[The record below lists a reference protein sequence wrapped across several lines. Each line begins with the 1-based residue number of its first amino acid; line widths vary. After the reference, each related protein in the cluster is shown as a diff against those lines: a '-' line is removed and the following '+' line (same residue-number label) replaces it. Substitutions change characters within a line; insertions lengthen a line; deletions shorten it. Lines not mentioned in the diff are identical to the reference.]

1 MSNTAEHLQKPRRS
15 TTDQIA
21 REFADQFTSCDLMA
35 RGNQMARILIVE
47 DDESLLTVLIESLI
61 DEHVVDTCIDGE
73 QGFFMLA
80 NNGYDAA
87 ILDCNLPGLSGVDIC
102 KRYRA
107 EGGITPIILLTA
119 NDSLK
124 DRVSGLNSGADDYL
138 TKPFQIMELNARIK
152 AIFRRLERGSAL
164 DKLIVGSLCIE
175 PTKFRVTLNDKEV
188 RLNRK
193 EFAILELLVRYSG
206 TIFNAD
212 EIIGRAW
219 KIDDTPSSAVV
230 RSHIKSL
237 RKKLGDKDI
246 VQTVY
251 GLGYRVGSQQSV
263 DASTINASPQQSV
276 DAPTINA
283 HPEQSGDAS
292 TINAS
297 PEKSGDASTINA
309 SPEQSGDASTI
320 NARPQQSVDTS
331 VISARPQQSV
341 DTSVISARP
350 QQSVDAST
358 ISARPQQSVDASTI
372 SARLP
377 HN

>member
-1 MSNTAEHLQKPRRS
+1 
-15 TTDQIA
+15 
-21 REFADQFTSCDLMA
+21 
-35 RGNQMARILIVE
+35 MARILIVE
-47 DDESLLTVLIESLI
+47 DDEPLLSVLVESLI
-61 DEHVVDTCIDGE
+61 DENEVDTCTDGE

-87 ILDCNLPGLSGVDIC
+87 ILDCNLPRLSGVDIC
-102 KRYRA
+102 KRYRS
-107 EGGITPIILLTA
+107 EGGISPIILLTA

-152 AIFRRLERGSAL
+152 AIFRRLERGSTL

-175 PTKFRVTLNDKEV
+175 PTKFRVTLNDKEI

-193 EFAILELLVRYSG
+193 EFAILELLVRYCG

-237 RKKLGDKDI
+237 RKKLHDKDI

-251 GLGYRVGSQQSV
+251 GLGYRVGPKQGV
-263 DASTINASPQQSV
+263 DGSAINASPQQSV
-276 DAPTINA
+276 DGSA
-283 HPEQSGDAS
+283 
-292 TINAS
+292 INAS
-297 PEKSGDASTINA
+297 
-309 SPEQSGDASTI
+309 
-320 NARPQQSVDTS
+320 PQQSVDGS

-341 DTSVISARP
+341 DGSVISARPQQSVDASVISARP

-358 ISARPQQSVDASTI
+358 ISAH
-372 SARLP
+372 LP